1 VVQAVSCQ
9 SIIAEARVHTK
20 TFLCG
25 ICGRQIGIGRTWVF
39 PVSTIPQAL
48 HTHSPMILLTQSE
61 KLTAQL
67 NNKDRMDKLL
77 LKSNVKGIWI
87 LRNISW
93 HKWIHV
99 LYVLHV
105 ERDRSQTCEIRN
117 LTKVKIANYLH
128 PCIYFFR
135 HTILKHIHTH

>member
-25 ICGRQIGIGRTWVF
+25 ICGRQRGIGRTWVF

-77 LKSNVKGIWI
+77 LKSQREGNMNIKKHFLTQINSCIVRSTCKKG
-87 LRNISW
+87 S
-93 HKWIHV
+93 K
-99 LYVLHV
+99 
-105 ERDRSQTCEIRN
+105 SN
-117 LTKVKIANYLH
+117 L
-128 PCIYFFR
+128 
-135 HTILKHIHTH
+135 